1 MREIMKAVF
10 NTRSTMIGDL
20 LGIESAPVS
29 HSERLVSIAGGFAGI
44 LLVLLVS
51 RQFVGEQQATL
62 IVASMGA
69 SAVLLFAVPHGPLS
83 QPWPVAGG
91 HLVSALIGVTCA
103 KLVPETFVAAALAV
117 GLAIGAMHYL
127 RCIHPP
133 GGATAL
139 VAVVGGAAIHELG
152 YSFVLAPVSLN
163 VIVILVTA
171 VVFNYPWQWRRYPA
185 ALKPRHAQ
193 VEEEEISQATREHI
207 SHGDLVYALSQIDS
221 FIDVNEHDLL
231 RIYDLATQRM
241 QSRHLAPDQITLG
254 RYYSNGEYGEQ
265 WQVRQIVDESHSE
278 NSDKDR
284 VIFKVVAGPG
294 RRTSGILTRMAFARW
309 ARHEV
314 IRNEN
319 SWQRTDGSES

>member
-1 MREIMKAVF
+1 MMGISRISQ
-10 NTRSTMIGDL
+10 TRLGKL

-51 RQFVGEQQATL
+51 HQFVGGQPAAL

-103 KLVPETFVAAALAV
+103 KLVPGTFVAAALAV

-139 VAVVGGAAIHELG
+139 VAVVGGAGIHELG
-152 YSFVLAPVSLN
+152 YGFVLAPVLLN
-163 VIVILVTA
+163 VIAILATA
-171 VVFNYPWQWRRYPA
+171 VAFNYPWHWRRYPA
-185 ALKPRHAQ
+185 ALKPPPAFAEAET
-193 VEEEEISQATREHI
+193 VSQDTLEHI

-231 RIYDLATQRM
+231 RIYDIATQRM
-241 QSRHLAPDQITLG
+241 QTRNLAPGQIGLG
-254 RYYSNGEYGEQ
+254 RCYSNGEYGDH
-265 WQVRQIVDESHSE
+265 WQVRQIVDESRSE
-278 NSDKDR
+278 EPDKDT
-284 VIFKVVAGPG
+284 VIYKVVAGPG
-294 RRTSGILTRMAFARW
+294 RRSSGVSTRKAFARW

-314 IRNEN
+314 TRNEN
-319 SWQRTDGSES
+319 SWQRTEGSEP

>member
-1 MREIMKAVF
+1 MRNVF
-10 NTRSTMIGDL
+10 KVPIEAL
-20 LGIESAPVS
+20 LGIEGPPVS
-29 HSERLVSIAGGFAGI
+29 HVERLVSTAGGFIGI
-44 LLVLLVS
+44 LFVLLVS
-51 RQFVGEQQATL
+51 SRFLGPKESTL

-91 HLVSALIGVTCA
+91 HLVSALVGVSCA
-103 KLVPETFVAAALAV
+103 KLAMDPYLAAALAV

-139 VAVVGGAAIHELG
+139 VAVVGGPGIHALG
-152 YSFVLAPVSLN
+152 YDFLLTPVLLN
-163 VIVILVTA
+163 VLVILFVA
-171 VVFNYPWQWRRYPA
+171 VAFNYPLHWRRYPA
-185 ALKPRHAQ
+185 ALKPPREQAA
-193 VEEEEISQATREHI
+193 EEQISSETAEHI

-231 RIYDLATQRM
+231 RIYDLATHRLQT
-241 QSRHLAPDQITLG
+241 RHLQPGSIGPG
-254 RYYSNGEYGEQ
+254 RCYSNGKYGDD
-265 WQVRQIVDESHSE
+265 WQVRCVVDESPHDDP
-278 NSDKDR
+278 DKDA

-294 RRTSGILTRMAFARW
+294 RRTSSVSTRSDFARW

-314 IRNEN
+314 VRNEN
-319 SWQRTDGSES
+319 SWQRVEPPGQ

>member
-1 MREIMKAVF
+1 MRNAVEA
-10 NTRSTMIGDL
+10 RWGALREM
-20 LGIESAPVS
+20 LGIEGSPVS
-29 HSERLVSIAGGFAGI
+29 HIERLVSTAGGFVGI

-51 RQFVGEQQATL
+51 RRFVGEQDAAL

-91 HLVSALIGVTCA
+91 HLVSALIGVSCA
-103 KLVPETFVAAALAV
+103 RFVPDPFVAAAMAV

-139 VAVVGGAAIHELG
+139 VAVVGGPGIHGLG
-152 YSFVLAPVSLN
+152 YGFVLAPVALN
-163 VIVILVTA
+163 VAVILATA
-171 VVFNYPWQWRRYPA
+171 VVFNYPWRWRRYPA
-185 ALKPRHAQ
+185 ALKPPR
-193 VEEEEISQATREHI
+193 EQAEAVVVSGETAESI

-231 RIYDLATQRM
+231 RIYDMATRRM
-241 QSRHLAPDQITLG
+241 QTRHLNPAEIGLG
-254 RYYSNGEYGEQ
+254 RYYSNGEYGDD
-265 WQVRQIVDESHSE
+265 WQIRCVVDESPHVDP
-278 NSDKDR
+278 DKDS
-284 VIFKVVAGPG
+284 VIFKIVAGQG
-294 RRTSGILTRMAFARW
+294 RRTSGVSTRADFARW

-314 IRNEN
+314 VRNES
-319 SWQRTDGSES
+319 SWQRIESADE